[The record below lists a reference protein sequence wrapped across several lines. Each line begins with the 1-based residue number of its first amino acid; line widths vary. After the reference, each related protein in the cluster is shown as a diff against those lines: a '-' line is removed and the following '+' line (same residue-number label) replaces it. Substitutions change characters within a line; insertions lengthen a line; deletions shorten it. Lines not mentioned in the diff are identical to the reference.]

1 MSSFALCLNPAPP
14 VSDRGSV
21 LMVSVSRSFAI
32 ISDLPSWFCEVRME
46 EITLPHSQIGE
57 GSS

>member
-14 VSDRGSV
+14 VTDRGSV
-21 LMVSVSRSFAI
+21 LMVSVSQSFAI
-32 ISDLPSWFCEVRME
+32 ISDLPSWFCEMRMKRLA
-46 EITLPHSQIGE
+46 LPHTQIGE